1 MTIRNRLSAAMPFA
15 QLLGFHPRADEGDDE
30 DKTKRAKGEGD
41 EPDKDDDTQ
50 GKKAK
55 GKNAE
60 NDEDDKDDD
69 DGGAKGAKG
78 DGDDRDKDDAKGR
91 KAKRADDDS
100 DDVDAEDDDDE
111 PTSKQAVVSQ
121 ERARCAQIVAHG
133 FKAGSPEQACVFAFD
148 TNMSAA
154 AAISAINA
162 AGVVGGKGGSFKD
175 RMAAAKVQNVGAG
188 GGNDLPADVSPVAQQ
203 IIAAA
208 ARAQPQ
214 TR

>member
-30 DKTKRAKGEGD
+30 EKSKRAKGEGD
-41 EPDKDDDTQ
+41 DPDKDDDTQ

-55 GKNAE
+55 GKKAE
-60 NDEDDKDDD
+60 NDKDDKDDD
-69 DGGAKGAKG
+69 DGGAKGAKD
-78 DGDDRDKDDAKGR
+78 DGDNPDKDDAKGR

-100 DDVDAEDDDDE
+100 DANDDDE
-111 PTSKQAVVSQ
+111 ETASKQAIVSQ

-148 TNMSAA
+148 TGMSAD

-188 GGNDLPADVSPVAQQ
+188 GGDDLPADVSPVAQQ

>member
-30 DKTKRAKGEGD
+30 DKSKRAKGEGD

-55 GKNAE
+55 GKKAE

-69 DGGAKGAKG
+69 DGGAKGE
-78 DGDDRDKDDAKGR
+78 GDDPDKDDAKGR
-91 KAKRADDDS
+91 KAKRADDS
-100 DDVDAEDDDDE
+100 DAEDDE
-111 PTSKQAVVSQ
+111 ETASKQAIVSQ

-148 TNMSAA
+148 TGMSAD

-188 GGNDLPADVSPVAQQ
+188 GGDDLPADVSPVAQQ

>member
-30 DKTKRAKGEGD
+30 DKSKRAKGEGD

-55 GKNAE
+55 GKKA
-60 NDEDDKDDD
+60 EDDKED
-69 DGGAKGAKG
+69 DGDKDAKGAKVE
-78 DGDDRDKDDAKGR
+78 DDDQDKEGAKGR

-100 DDVDAEDDDDE
+100 DDSDAEDDDE
-111 PTSKQAVVSQ
+111 ETASKQAIVSQ

-148 TNMSAA
+148 TGMSAD

-188 GGNDLPADVSPVAQQ
+188 GGDDLPADVSPVAQQ

>member
-1 MTIRNRLSAAMPFA
+1 MTIRKRLSAAMPFA

-30 DKTKRAKGEGD
+30 DKSKRTKGEGD

-55 GKNAE
+55 GKKAE
-60 NDEDDKDDD
+60 NDEDDKDDN
-69 DGGAKGAKG
+69 DGGTKGAKG
-78 DGDDRDKDDAKGR
+78 EGDDPDKDDAKGR

-100 DDVDAEDDDDE
+100 DDPDAEDDDE
-111 PTSKQAVVSQ
+111 PTSTQAVVSQ

-188 GGNDLPADVSPVAQQ
+188 GGDDLPADVSPVAQQ

>member
-30 DKTKRAKGEGD
+30 DKSKRAKGEGD

-55 GKNAE
+55 GKKVE
-60 NDEDDKDDD
+60 NDEDDKDGD

-78 DGDDRDKDDAKGR
+78 EGDDPDKDDAKGR

-100 DDVDAEDDDDE
+100 DDSDAEDDDE
-111 PTSKQAVVSQ
+111 SASTQAIVSQ

-148 TNMSAA
+148 TSMSAD

-188 GGNDLPADVSPVAQQ
+188 GGDDLPADVSPVAQQ

>member
-30 DKTKRAKGEGD
+30 DKSKRAKGEGD
-41 EPDKDDDTQ
+41 DPDKDDDTQ

-55 GKNAE
+55 GKKAE
-60 NDEDDKDDD
+60 DDNDEDYGDK
-69 DGGAKGAKG
+69 GAKGAKG
-78 DGDDRDKDDAKGR
+78 EDDDSDKDAAKGR
-91 KAKRADDDS
+91 KAKRGDDDS
-100 DDVDAEDDDDE
+100 DDPDAEDDDE
-111 PTSKQAVVSQ
+111 ETASKQAIVSQ

-148 TNMSAA
+148 TGMSAD

-162 AGVVGGKGGSFKD
+162 AGAVGGKGGSFKD
-175 RMAAAKVQNVGAG
+175 RMDAAKIKNVESDG
-188 GGNDLPADVSPVAQQ
+188 GDDLPAGVTPVAQQ

-214 TR
+214 SR

>member
-30 DKTKRAKGEGD
+30 DKSKRAKGEGD
-41 EPDKDDDTQ
+41 VPDKDDDTQ

-55 GKNAE
+55 GKKAE

-69 DGGAKGAKG
+69 DGGAKGE
-78 DGDDRDKDDAKGR
+78 GDDPDKDDAKGR

-100 DDVDAEDDDDE
+100 DDPDAEDDDE
-111 PTSKQAVVSQ
+111 ETASKQAIVSQ

-148 TNMSAA
+148 TGMSAD

-162 AGVVGGKGGSFKD
+162 AGAVGGKGGNFKD

-188 GGNDLPADVSPVAQQ
+188 GGDDLPADVSPVAQQ

>member
-41 EPDKDDDTQ
+41 DPDKDDDAQ
-50 GKKAK
+50 GQKGKGKKA
-55 GKNAE
+55 ADD
-60 NDEDDKDDD
+60 NDDDKD
-69 DGGAKGAKG
+69 AKGAKG
-78 DGDDRDKDDAKGR
+78 EGDDPDKDDTKGR

-100 DDVDAEDDDDE
+100 DDPDAEDDDE
-111 PTSKQAVVSQ
+111 TQAIVSQ
-121 ERARCAQIVAHG
+121 ERARCAAIVAHG

-148 TNMSAA
+148 TGMSAD

-162 AGVVGGKGGSFKD
+162 AGAVGGKGGSFKD
-175 RMAAAKVQNVGAG
+175 RMDAAKIKNVESDG
-188 GGNDLPADVSPVAQQ
+188 GDDLPAGVTPVAQQ

-214 TR
+214 SR

>member
-30 DKTKRAKGEGD
+30 DKSRRAKGEGD
-41 EPDKDDDTQ
+41 EPDKDEDDPK
-50 GKKAK
+50 GRKAK
-55 GKNAE
+55 GNRA
-60 NDEDDKDDD
+60 EDDKDDD
-69 DGGAKGAKG
+69 DVDDGDLDAKGAKG
-78 DGDDRDKDDAKGR
+78 EDDETDKDAKGK
-91 KAKRADDDS
+91 KAKRAEDDK
-100 DDVDAEDDDDE
+100 DDPEAEDDDD
-111 PTSKQAVVSQ
+111 QAQAIVSQ

-162 AGVVGGKGGSFKD
+162 AGAVGGKGGSFKD

-188 GGNDLPADVSPVAQQ
+188 GGDDLPADVSPVAQQ

-214 TR
+214 SR

>member
-30 DKTKRAKGEGD
+30 DKSKRAKGEGD
-41 EPDKDDDTQ
+41 DPDKDDDTQ

-55 GKNAE
+55 GKKAE
-60 NDEDDKDDD
+60 NDEDDKDD
-69 DGGAKGAKG
+69 G
-78 DGDDRDKDDAKGR
+78 DGDAKGTKGEGDDPDKDDAKGR

-100 DDVDAEDDDDE
+100 EDPDAEDDDE
-111 PTSKQAVVSQ
+111 TASKQAIVSQ

-148 TNMSAA
+148 TGMSAD

-188 GGNDLPADVSPVAQQ
+188 GGDDLPADVSPVAQQ

>member
-30 DKTKRAKGEGD
+30 DKSKRAKGEGD
-41 EPDKDDDTQ
+41 EPDRDDDTQ

-55 GKNAE
+55 GKKAE

-69 DGGAKGAKG
+69 DGRAKGANG
-78 DGDDRDKDDAKGR
+78 EGDDPDKDDAKGR

-100 DDVDAEDDDDE
+100 DAEDDDE
-111 PTSKQAVVSQ
+111 ETASKQAIVSQ

-148 TNMSAA
+148 TGMSAD

-188 GGNDLPADVSPVAQQ
+188 GGDDLPADVSPVAQQ

>member
-30 DKTKRAKGEGD
+30 DKSKRAKGEGD

-55 GKNAE
+55 GKKAE
-60 NDEDDKDDD
+60 NDEDDKDDG

-78 DGDDRDKDDAKGR
+78 EGDDQDKGDAKGR

-100 DDVDAEDDDDE
+100 DDPDAEDDDDKA
-111 PTSKQAVVSQ
+111 TSKQAIVSQ

-148 TNMSAA
+148 TSMSAD

-188 GGNDLPADVSPVAQQ
+188 GGDDLPADVSPVAQQ

>member
-30 DKTKRAKGEGD
+30 DKSKRAKGEGD
-41 EPDKDDDTQ
+41 EPDMDDDTQ
-50 GKKAK
+50 GKKDK
-55 GKNAE
+55 GKKAE
-60 NDEDDKDDD
+60 NDKDDG

-78 DGDDRDKDDAKGR
+78 EGDDPDKDDAKGR

-100 DDVDAEDDDDE
+100 DDSDDPDAEDDDGKA
-111 PTSKQAVVSQ
+111 TSKQAIVSQ

-148 TNMSAA
+148 TSMSAD

-188 GGNDLPADVSPVAQQ
+188 GGDDLPADVSPVAQQ

>member
-30 DKTKRAKGEGD
+30 DKSKRARGEGD
-41 EPDKDDDTQ
+41 EPDKDADTQ

-55 GKNAE
+55 GKKAE

-69 DGGAKGAKG
+69 DSGAKGAKG
-78 DGDDRDKDDAKGR
+78 EGDDPEKDDAKGR

-100 DDVDAEDDDDE
+100 DDPDAEDDDE
-111 PTSKQAVVSQ
+111 ESASRQAIVSQ

-148 TNMSAA
+148 TGMSAD

-188 GGNDLPADVSPVAQQ
+188 GGEDLPANVSPVAQQ

>member
-30 DKTKRAKGEGD
+30 NKSKRAKGEGD

-55 GKNAE
+55 GKKAE
-60 NDEDDKDDD
+60 NDEDDKDDG

-78 DGDDRDKDDAKGR
+78 EGDDPDKDDAKGR
-91 KAKRADDDS
+91 KAKSADDDP
-100 DDVDAEDDDDE
+100 DAEDDDE
-111 PTSKQAVVSQ
+111 SASKQAIVSQ

-148 TNMSAA
+148 TSMSAD

-188 GGNDLPADVSPVAQQ
+188 GGDDLPADVSPVAQQ

>member
-30 DKTKRAKGEGD
+30 DKSKRAKGEGD

-50 GKKAK
+50 DKKAK
-55 GKNAE
+55 GKKAE

-69 DGGAKGAKG
+69 DGRAKGANG
-78 DGDDRDKDDAKGR
+78 EGDDPDKDDAKGR

-100 DDVDAEDDDDE
+100 DAEDDDE
-111 PTSKQAVVSQ
+111 ETASKQAIVSQ

-148 TNMSAA
+148 TGMSAD

-188 GGNDLPADVSPVAQQ
+188 GGDDLPADVSPVAQQ

>member
-30 DKTKRAKGEGD
+30 DKSKRAKGEGD
-41 EPDKDDDTQ
+41 DPDKDDDTQ

-55 GKNAE
+55 GKKAE
-60 NDEDDKDDD
+60 NDEDDKDDG
-69 DGGAKGAKG
+69 DGGAKGE
-78 DGDDRDKDDAKGR
+78 GDDPDKDDAKGR

-100 DDVDAEDDDDE
+100 DDPDAEDDDDKA
-111 PTSKQAVVSQ
+111 TSKQAIVAQ

-148 TNMSAA
+148 TSMSAD

-188 GGNDLPADVSPVAQQ
+188 GGDDLPADVSPVAQQ

>member
-30 DKTKRAKGEGD
+30 DKSKRAKGEGD

-55 GKNAE
+55 GKKAE
-60 NDEDDKDDD
+60 NDEDDKDDGD
-69 DGGAKGAKG
+69 AKGAKG
-78 DGDDRDKDDAKGR
+78 DSDEPDEGDAKGR

-100 DDVDAEDDDDE
+100 DDSDADDDDDKAI
-111 PTSKQAVVSQ
+111 SKQAIVSQ

-133 FKAGSPEQACVFAFD
+133 FRAGSPEQACVFAFD
-148 TNMSAA
+148 TSMSAD

-175 RMAAAKVQNVGAG
+175 RMAAANVQNVGAG
-188 GGNDLPADVSPVAQQ
+188 GGDDLSADVSLVAQQ

>member
-30 DKTKRAKGEGD
+30 DKSKRARGEGD
-41 EPDKDDDTQ
+41 EPDKDADTQ

-55 GKNAE
+55 GKKAE

-69 DGGAKGAKG
+69 DSGAKGAKSE
-78 DGDDRDKDDAKGR
+78 DDDPDEDDAKGR

-100 DDVDAEDDDDE
+100 DDSDAEDDDDE
-111 PTSKQAVVSQ
+111 PTSKQAIVSQ

-148 TNMSAA
+148 TNMSAV

-188 GGNDLPADVSPVAQQ
+188 GGEDLPANVSPVAQQ

>member
-30 DKTKRAKGEGD
+30 DKSKRAKGEGD

-55 GKNAE
+55 GKKAE

-78 DGDDRDKDDAKGR
+78 AKGEGDDPDKDDAKGR

-100 DDVDAEDDDDE
+100 DAEDDDE
-111 PTSKQAVVSQ
+111 ETASKQAIVSQ

-148 TNMSAA
+148 TGMSAD

-188 GGNDLPADVSPVAQQ
+188 GGDDLPADVSPVAQQ

>member
-30 DKTKRAKGEGD
+30 DKSKRAKGEGD

-50 GKKAK
+50 GKKSK
-55 GKNAE
+55 GKKAE
-60 NDEDDKDDD
+60 NDEDDKDNG

-78 DGDDRDKDDAKGR
+78 EGDEPDKDDAKGR

-100 DDVDAEDDDDE
+100 DDPDAADDDE
-111 PTSKQAVVSQ
+111 TQAIVSQ
-121 ERARCAQIVAHG
+121 ERARCAAIVAHG
-133 FKAGSPEQACVFAFD
+133 FKAGTPEQACVFAFD
-148 TNMSAA
+148 TDMSAD

-162 AGVVGGKGGSFKD
+162 AGAVGGKGGSFKD
-175 RMAAAKVQNVGAG
+175 RMDAAKIKNVESDG
-188 GGNDLPADVSPVAQQ
+188 GDDLPAGVTPVAQQ

-214 TR
+214 SR

>member
-30 DKTKRAKGEGD
+30 DRSKRAKGEGD

-55 GKNAE
+55 GKKAE
-60 NDEDDKDDD
+60 NDEDDKDDV

-78 DGDDRDKDDAKGR
+78 EGDDPDKDDAKGR

-100 DDVDAEDDDDE
+100 DDPDAEDDDDKA
-111 PTSKQAVVSQ
+111 TSKQAIVSQ

-148 TNMSAA
+148 TSMSAD

-188 GGNDLPADVSPVAQQ
+188 GGDDLPADVSPVAQQ

>member
-30 DKTKRAKGEGD
+30 DKSKRAKGEGD
-41 EPDKDDDTQ
+41 DPDKDDDTQ
-50 GKKAK
+50 GKTAK
-55 GKNAE
+55 GKKAE
-60 NDEDDKDDD
+60 NDKDDKDDD

-78 DGDDRDKDDAKGR
+78 DVDDPDKDDAKGR

-100 DDVDAEDDDDE
+100 DDPDAEDDDE
-111 PTSKQAVVSQ
+111 ETASKQAIVSQ

-148 TNMSAA
+148 TGMSAD

-188 GGNDLPADVSPVAQQ
+188 GGDDLPADVSPVAQQ

-214 TR
+214 AR

>member
-1 MTIRNRLSAAMPFA
+1 MPFA
-15 QLLGFHPRADEGDDE
+15 QLLGFNPRADEGDDE
-30 DKTKRAKGEGD
+30 DKSKRAKGEGD
-41 EPDKDDDTQ
+41 DPDKDDDTEDGKVK
-50 GKKAK
+50 GKKA
-55 GKNAE
+55 E
-60 NDEDDKDDD
+60 NDKDDD
-69 DGGAKGAKG
+69 KDGDDGDAKGAKG
-78 DGDDRDKDDAKGR
+78 EGDDPDKDDAKGR
-91 KAKRADDDS
+91 KAKRA
-100 DDVDAEDDDDE
+100 EDDDE
-111 PTSKQAVVSQ
+111 ETASNQAVVSQ

-148 TNMSAA
+148 TNMSAD

-162 AGVVGGKGGSFKD
+162 AGAVGGKGGNFKD

-188 GGNDLPADVSPVAQQ
+188 GGDDLPADVSPVAQQ

>member
-30 DKTKRAKGEGD
+30 DKSKRARGEGD
-41 EPDKDDDTQ
+41 EPDKDADTQ

-55 GKNAE
+55 GKKAE

-69 DGGAKGAKG
+69 DSGAKGAKG
-78 DGDDRDKDDAKGR
+78 EGDDPEKDDAKGR

-100 DDVDAEDDDDE
+100 DDPDAEDDDE
-111 PTSKQAVVSQ
+111 ESASRQAIVSQ

-148 TNMSAA
+148 TGMSAD

-188 GGNDLPADVSPVAQQ
+188 GGDDLPANVSPVAQQ

>member
-30 DKTKRAKGEGD
+30 DKSKHAKGEGD
-41 EPDKDDDTQ
+41 EPDKDDDTKD
-50 GKKAK
+50 GKAK
-55 GKNAE
+55 GKKAE
-60 NDEDDKDDD
+60 NDKDDEDGD

-78 DGDDRDKDDAKGR
+78 EGDEPDKDDAKGR
-91 KAKRADDDS
+91 KAKRA
-100 DDVDAEDDDDE
+100 EDDDE
-111 PTSKQAVVSQ
+111 ETASNQAVVSQ

-148 TNMSAA
+148 TNMSAD

-162 AGVVGGKGGSFKD
+162 AGAVGGKGGNFKD

-188 GGNDLPADVSPVAQQ
+188 GGDDLPADVSPVAQQ

>member
-30 DKTKRAKGEGD
+30 DKSKRAKGEGD

-50 GKKAK
+50 GKKDK
-55 GKNAE
+55 GKKAE
-60 NDEDDKDDD
+60 NDKDDG

-78 DGDDRDKDDAKGR
+78 EGDDPDKDDAKGR

-100 DDVDAEDDDDE
+100 DDSDDPDAEDDDGKA
-111 PTSKQAVVSQ
+111 TSKQAIVSQ

-148 TNMSAA
+148 TSMSAD

-188 GGNDLPADVSPVAQQ
+188 GGDDLPADVSPVAQQ

>member
-41 EPDKDDDTQ
+41 DPDKDDDTQ
-50 GKKAK
+50 GGKAK
-55 GKNAE
+55 GKKAE
-60 NDEDDKDDD
+60 SDNDDKDDD

-78 DGDDRDKDDAKGR
+78 EGDDPDKDDAKGS

-100 DDVDAEDDDDE
+100 DDHAEDDDE
-111 PTSKQAVVSQ
+111 ETASKQAIVSQ

-148 TNMSAA
+148 TSMSAD

-162 AGVVGGKGGSFKD
+162 AGAVGGKGGNFKD

-188 GGNDLPADVSPVAQQ
+188 VGDDLPADVSPVAQQ

>member
-1 MTIRNRLSAAMPFA
+1 MTIRKRLSAAMPFA
-15 QLLGFHPRADEGDDE
+15 QLLGFNPRADEGDDE
-30 DKTKRAKGEGD
+30 DKSKRAKGEGD
-41 EPDKDDDTQ
+41 DPDKDDDTEDGKVK
-50 GKKAK
+50 GKKA
-55 GKNAE
+55 E
-60 NDEDDKDDD
+60 NDKDDD
-69 DGGAKGAKG
+69 KDGDDGDAKGAKG
-78 DGDDRDKDDAKGR
+78 EGDDPDKDDAKGR
-91 KAKRADDDS
+91 KAKRA
-100 DDVDAEDDDDE
+100 EDDDE
-111 PTSKQAVVSQ
+111 ETASNQAVVSQ

-148 TNMSAA
+148 TNMSAD

-162 AGVVGGKGGSFKD
+162 AGAVGGKGGNFKD

-188 GGNDLPADVSPVAQQ
+188 GGDDLPADVSPVAQQ

>member
-15 QLLGFHPRADEGDDE
+15 QLLGFHPRADEGADE
-30 DKTKRAKGEGD
+30 DKSKRAKGEGD

-55 GKNAE
+55 GKKAE
-60 NDEDDKDDD
+60 NDEDDKDDG
-69 DGGAKGAKG
+69 DGGAKGE
-78 DGDDRDKDDAKGR
+78 GDDQDKDDAKGR

-100 DDVDAEDDDDE
+100 EDDDE
-111 PTSKQAVVSQ
+111 ETASKQAIVSQ

-148 TNMSAA
+148 TGMSAD

-175 RMAAAKVQNVGAG
+175 RMDAAKVQNVGAG
-188 GGNDLPADVSPVAQQ
+188 GGDDLPADVSPVAQQ